1 MAKAE
6 KAALVSPSNG
16 NHRFWK
22 QICGILQLVE
32 QTRLSLPG
40 EKNVGTVRN
49 MPPEL
54 GDFSIALSILRI
66 SRGWSQDQVAKASGI
81 TNSALSEYERG
92 KKVPE
97 LKSVKKIVK
106 ALGYELSAIER
117 TEDFLRELRAE
128 SQMEVRR
135 EPDGSYSLVPVSLP
149 AGLARRPAIDV
160 GGGEDF
166 DLVAASG
173 PLRTRARRVAAQVG
187 QAATGFSLLLFDI
200 LIGQGGQGG
209 QRGQGRE

>member
-1 MAKAE
+1 
-6 KAALVSPSNG
+6 
-16 NHRFWK
+16 
-22 QICGILQLVE
+22 
-32 QTRLSLPG
+32 LPG
-40 EKNVGTVRN
+40 EKIVGTVRN

-97 LKSVKKIVK
+97 LKSVRKIVK

-128 SQMEVRR
+128 SHMEARH
-135 EPDGSYSLVPVSLP
+135 EQDGSYSLVPISSSGGSP
-149 AGLARRPAIDV
+149 ARQPVRPTLLAE
-160 GGGEDF
+160 GG
-166 DLVAASG
+166 AASTST
-173 PLRTRARRVAAQVG
+173 PLRARARRVAAQVG

-200 LIGQGGQGG
+200 LIGH
-209 QRGQGRE
+209 GRE

>member
-1 MAKAE
+1 M
-6 KAALVSPSNG
+6 
-16 NHRFWK
+16 
-22 QICGILQLVE
+22 
-32 QTRLSLPG
+32 
-40 EKNVGTVRN
+40 GTVRN

-97 LKSVKKIVK
+97 LKSVKKIVR

-117 TEDFLRELRAE
+117 AEDFLRDLRAE
-128 SQMEVRR
+128 SHMEARR
-135 EPDGSYSLVPVSLP
+135 EEDGSYSLVPVAPP
-149 AGLARRPAIDV
+149 AALARRPIAQV
-160 GGGEDF
+160 
-166 DLVAASG
+166 DLVAVSM
-173 PLRTRARRVAAQVG
+173 PLRSRARRVAAQMG

-200 LIGQGGQGG
+200 LIGHVGDRGDHGHAG
-209 QRGQGRE
+209 HTGENGQGRE

>member
-1 MAKAE
+1 
-6 KAALVSPSNG
+6 
-16 NHRFWK
+16 
-22 QICGILQLVE
+22 
-32 QTRLSLPG
+32 
-40 EKNVGTVRN
+40 

-128 SQMEVRR
+128 SHMEARR
-135 EPDGSYSLVPVSLP
+135 EQDGSYSLVPVSLP
-149 AGLARRPAIDV
+149 AGLARRPAVAIGGGEGG

-166 DLVAASG
+166 DLAATSG

-200 LIGQGGQGG
+200 LIGHGGHGG